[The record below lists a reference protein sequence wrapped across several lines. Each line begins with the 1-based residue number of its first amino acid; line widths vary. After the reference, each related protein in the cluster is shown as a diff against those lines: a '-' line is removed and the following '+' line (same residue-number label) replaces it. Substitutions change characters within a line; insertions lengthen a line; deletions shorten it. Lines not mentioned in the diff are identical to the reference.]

1 MGEKLAWPD
10 LARKGGCGWGGV
22 IKKIKFQAGRG
33 GAFVISLHV
42 PPKIMRL
49 LSKIL
54 WFLAFLVA
62 TFCWMVLFEH
72 GFSVKSF
79 TEGVKQELA
88 GWKAKVTGSAE
99 AVPAPTVPP
108 ATATPKP
115 AQPTKAAPPEAKK
128 PGT

>member
-1 MGEKLAWPD
+1 
-10 LARKGGCGWGGV
+10 
-22 IKKIKFQAGRG
+22 
-33 GAFVISLHV
+33 
-42 PPKIMRL
+42 MRL

-79 TEGVKQELA
+79 KDGALQELKD
-88 GWKAKVTGSAE
+88 WQAKVMGSAGV
-99 AVPAPTVPP
+99 VPEDPVPTPDP
-108 ATATPKP
+108 ATPKADP
-115 AQPTKAAPPEAKK
+115 VPPKK